1 MVSPFCAWIE
11 RMNDPPAPLGPLPAQ
26 TEPRSIAVQKIALP
40 PPEQM
45 KV

>member
-11 RMNDPPAPLGPLPAQ
+11 RMNDLPAPLGPLPAQ
-26 TEPRSIAVQKIALP
+26 MEPRSIAVQKIALP